1 MGRQFYIRYA
11 DLLALFQ
18 YLPPLLRPGFCIA
31 DSQYH
36 RLMSTTQN
44 LRLIKASPDKLY
56 HAFTDPTALEAWMAP
71 GEMTGKVHSFDLSV
85 GGGYIM
91 SLYYPENSAQ
101 PNGKTTDREDRYTA
115 RFITLQ
121 EHKKIVMSIHFDSGS
136 PGFVGEMIMEVRF
149 ERQGTATL
157 VTIVFT
163 NLPLGVRPEDNEKGT
178 EQSLDKLEQYIRS
191 I

>member
-1 MGRQFYIRYA
+1 
-11 DLLALFQ
+11 
-18 YLPPLLRPGFCIA
+18 
-31 DSQYH
+31 
-36 RLMSTTQN
+36 MSTTQHS
-44 LRLIKASPDKLY
+44 RLIKASPDKLY
-56 HAFTDPTALEAWMAP
+56 HAFTDPTALETWMAP
-71 GEMTGKVHSFDLSV
+71 GNMTGKVHSFDGSV
-85 GGGYIM
+85 GGGYSM
-91 SLYYPENSAQ
+91 SLFYPENSAQ
-101 PNGKTTDREDRYTA
+101 PSGKTTEREDRYTA

-121 EHKKIVMSIHFDSGS
+121 EHKKIVMGIRFDSGS

-178 EQSLDKLEQYIRS
+178 EQSLDKLEKYVQS